1 MKNNICIYIINTYK
15 PWNKTFTNDMGGGC
29 TFSRSVS
36 NYLWMWHVVKTAT
49 SRHET
54 PLETQTG
61 VRSQARNI
69 PLITVNNMTVSST
82 EVRWQNR
89 RVHVL
94 DYGSSR
100 VAVKQHEDRE
110 GTREK
115 DQDDKTSQSLSA
127 KSIYTRRNHLICNV
141 IKRSPG
147 FAFFSSNV
155 QQAPGARALRSV
167 RVSERHG
174 LLCHDRSHAQ
184 QTPSVQQKPNGSE
197 FAYF

>member
-1 MKNNICIYIINTYK
+1 MYLINSAGLIHTLCNQNMLQKTLNSTNSPVMKNNICIYIINTYK
-15 PWNKTFTNDMGGGC
+15 PWNKTFTNDMGGGGC

-82 EVRWQNR
+82 EVRWHNR

-100 VAVKQHEDRE
+100 VAVKQHEHRE

-127 KSIYTRRNHLICNV
+127 KSIHTRRNNLICNV
-141 IKRSPG
+141 I
-147 FAFFSSNV
+147 
-155 QQAPGARALRSV
+155 
-167 RVSERHG
+167 
-174 LLCHDRSHAQ
+174 
-184 QTPSVQQKPNGSE
+184 
-197 FAYF
+197 